1 MKPTEFEKN
10 ARGFP
15 QVCSS
20 DRFATQI
27 DLLKRLA
34 GNSDMTHKHA
44 ACSMKGGKVIAV
56 GVNKYFQIRSSQNSL
71 NLSVHA
77 EMDVLVSTSAKL
89 SKGMDILIIRL
100 SKSRMLHNSRPCNAC
115 IDKLKQ
121 RGIRKAYY
129 SNAEGQIVY
138 EFVDS
143 MSKLHVSSGCKAR
156 EHIQSL
162 CL

>member
-34 GNSDMTHKHA
+34 GNSDMTHKHT
-44 ACSMKGGKVIAV
+44 ACLTKGGKAIAV

-121 RGIRKAYY
+121 RG
-129 SNAEGQIVY
+129 NAEGQIVY

-143 MSKLHVSSGCKAR
+143 MPKLHVSSGCKAR
-156 EHIQSL
+156 ERIQSL